1 MAAERPFE
9 LSEEDRA
16 KLRPSVNAPVLE
28 RVLGEVPEEM
38 RRVLLVSCFRN
49 PGDADLLSIGI
60 KVPSLPEAP
69 APRPSERVILPDG
82 REGRRL
88 PFLPARNIHL
98 KIQHLEDPKLD
109 ALWQQVEVSD
119 GAA

>member
-1 MAAERPFE
+1 MTTKRPFE
-9 LSEEDRA
+9 LSHEDRA
-16 KLRPSVNAPVLE
+16 KLRPSVNALALE
-28 RVLGEVPEEM
+28 RVLAAAPEEF

-49 PGDADLLSIGI
+49 PSDADLLSIGI
-60 KVPSLPEAP
+60 KVPPLPEAP
-69 APRPSERVILPDG
+69 EPSPPVRVILPDG

-88 PFLPARNIHL
+88 PFLPARNINL